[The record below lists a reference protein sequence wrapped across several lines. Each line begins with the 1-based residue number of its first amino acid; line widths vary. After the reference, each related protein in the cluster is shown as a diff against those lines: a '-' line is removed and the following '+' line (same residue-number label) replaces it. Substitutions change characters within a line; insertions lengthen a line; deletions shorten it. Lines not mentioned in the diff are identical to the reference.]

1 MGKGCVHSFLQPS
14 TGGQGPKQRHFG
26 LIFRQPGRT
35 PPGKPLCINSVL
47 LVKRSKREAR
57 VKVKVLTWSH
67 YWPLPVIEGSWHL
80 DRRPAWC
87 LLNDLIT
94 NPQFGMNL
102 KISGKRLFEECMDHT
117 HTSTPRSPHDSPNQ
131 KGTGAGLG
139 VQSENSPL
147 RT

>member
-1 MGKGCVHSFLQPS
+1 MAKKKEYGNDSIVSLKGADRVRKRPAVI
-14 TGGQGPKQRHFG
+14 FG
-26 LIFRQPGRT
+26 
-35 PPGKPLCINSVL
+35 S
-47 LVKRSKREAR
+47 AR

-80 DRRPAWC
+80 DRRPGWC

-102 KISGKRLFEECMDHT
+102 KISGKRLFEECMDYT